1 MASSGTVTTGATAR
15 RPMRADARRN
25 YEKLLA
31 VAREAFAEDNSVTL
45 EEIARRA
52 QVGIGTLYRH
62 FPTRPDLLE
71 GVYVVEVEDLCRE
84 AEELGD
90 LPPWDALVSWLH
102 RYVQY
107 IGTKRALAEQLNAS
121 LGKDSDVFRS
131 CRELVFD
138 KGGRLLTRAQEAG
151 AARTDATFDDVLR
164 LVGGITMMT
173 FAEEGQMMRVLDM
186 ALDGL
191 RAR

>member
-1 MASSGTVTTGATAR
+1 MASTGTVTGAAAR

-25 YEKLLA
+25 YEKLLT

-102 RYVQY
+102 RYTEY

-121 LGKDSDVFRS
+121 LGKNSDVFRS

-138 KGGRLLTRAQEAG
+138 KGGWLLTRAQEAG